1 MSIEMPQDQMDTRP
15 LQETTSGSDGQAR
28 ILWAAYPLFVE
39 HGYKSVSMQQVAN
52 AAQVHKATLYHHFLN
67 KDAIFRA
74 VVLMALRQIRGQVA
88 EVVERGG
95 TAVEQLAR
103 IACQM
108 VLNTQSDFGRLM
120 TDAQENL
127 PAGEWHALLRDESF
141 PWDLYARIFDQAV
154 TNGELP
160 GIDVNMAI
168 SMFIGLMFGQTWVR
182 KIGRVDDPLGQQ
194 VASTIVD
201 ILFEGLRHSDLA
213 LSQTE
218 SRPPSRVH

>member
-15 LQETTSGSDGQAR
+15 LEETTSGSDGQAR
-28 ILWAAYPLFVE
+28 ILRAAYPLFVE

-108 VLNTQSDFGRLM
+108 FLNTQSDFGRLM

>member
-1 MSIEMPQDQMDTRP
+1 MDKRP

-28 ILWAAYPLFVE
+28 ILRAAYPLFVE

-108 VLNTQSDFGRLM
+108 FLNTQSDFGRLM